1 MDGSAFLVYASR
13 KRISISGSILRTIY
27 TVELTMRIV
36 LFIAIICLS
45 GFGRPA
51 AIAQS
56 KAAERPTELW
66 AFRSVLDG
74 IPRVLTLA
82 LHEDLYV
89 GFDTYHCGISR
100 IWKEGVLKQGPVYNY
115 KHGPQPVTKGGKYM
129 EMPLKESAWFIIGA
143 NGNRFQMK
151 NCKVRFQGYRFEK
164 GKIALRYQLK
174 IDSTQDAVIDEW
186 PEYVDGISGPILER
200 YFVWVKP
207 PPKGVQIFAEV
218 FVDGMAS
225 MESLKS
231 NSEFKAL
238 NRCEKL
244 TMAKPIWSVLGL
256 LKIKPD
262 EPTFV
267 NVLLDPAAIL

>member
-1 MDGSAFLVYASR
+1 
-13 KRISISGSILRTIY
+13 
-27 TVELTMRIV
+27 
-36 LFIAIICLS
+36 
-45 GFGRPA
+45 
-51 AIAQS
+51 
-56 KAAERPTELW
+56 
-66 AFRSVLDG
+66 
-74 IPRVLTLA
+74 
-82 LHEDLYV
+82 
-89 GFDTYHCGISR
+89 
-100 IWKEGVLKQGPVYNY
+100 
-115 KHGPQPVTKGGKYM
+115 M
-129 EMPLKESAWFIIGA
+129 EIPLKESSWFIIGA
-143 NGNRFQMK
+143 NGNQFQMK

-207 PPKGVQIFAEV
+207 PPKGVQIFAEI
-218 FVDGMAS
+218 FADGMAS
-225 MESLKS
+225 PQSLKS

-238 NRCEKL
+238 NRSEKL

-256 LKIKPD
+256 LKIKLD